1 MVLMGVKCSG
11 GQRSIMPGGGQV
23 CRDEGRADAVYADV
37 ILAEES
43 RADGAGEA
51 DKTMLRCAVLGRK
64 GEGVQSSGGRGDDH
78 VGVEVVWRGI
88 GRRGKGA
95 LALACIVDEEFE
107 AIEYTEEIDIEA
119 FQVRRRGFGVK
130 AEVREDTFTI
140 PDASVGRQEVD
151 AAAALV
157 GMPPIESSL
166 KHGSRIGP

>member
-1 MVLMGVKCSG
+1 M
-11 GQRSIMPGGGQV
+11 
-23 CRDEGRADAVYADV
+23 
-37 ILAEES
+37 
-43 RADGAGEA
+43 
-51 DKTMLRCAVLGRK
+51 
-64 GEGVQSSGGRGDDH
+64 
-78 VGVEVVWRGI
+78 

-95 LALACIVDEEFE
+95 LALACIVDEKFE

-130 AEVREDTFTI
+130 VEVREDTFTI
-140 PDASVGRQEVD
+140 PDASVGREEVD